1 MGRGCFFSETSES
14 EGYFSFFFSPAP
26 GALLDNHRY
35 VWIFFGGRTPPTF
48 ITNMSMKPHL
58 DMSAERLVTSFA
70 LPIPIHCY
78 RSRRSFPLSADSCS
92 MVSALLVDIS
102 FRPSCGSIA
111 SEI

>member
-1 MGRGCFFSETSES
+1 
-14 EGYFSFFFSPAP
+14 
-26 GALLDNHRY
+26 
-35 VWIFFGGRTPPTF
+35 
-48 ITNMSMKPHL
+48 MSMKPHL
-58 DMSAERLVTSFA
+58 DMSAERLVTLFA

-111 SEI
+111 SEK